1 MHDDSSHITIAA
13 RTPSAVVER
22 TLLVARRQPTPLFEP
37 IDTALHHI
45 APRVDRLTEDE
56 WTPAPSRSLRSLVA
70 ALWVGAFDL
79 SLPRQAATARI
90 TVPLV
95 VDEVVGV
102 LPWRCAFSSRATG

>member
-45 APRVDRLTEDE
+45 APRIGRRIEDE

-70 ALWVGAFDL
+70 ALWDGVLDL
-79 SLPRQAATARI
+79 SLPRPAPTARI
-90 TVPLV
+90 TVAL
-95 VDEVVGV
+95 VGV
-102 LPWRCAFSSRATG
+102 Q